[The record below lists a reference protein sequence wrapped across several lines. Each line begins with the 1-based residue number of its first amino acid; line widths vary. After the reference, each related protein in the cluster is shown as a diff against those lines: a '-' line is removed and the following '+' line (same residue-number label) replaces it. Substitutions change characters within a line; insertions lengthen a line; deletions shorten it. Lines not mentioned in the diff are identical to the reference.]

1 MVEPTSG
8 VVDKGLAA
16 GKLTVL
22 GSTVIGLAS
31 TAPLYSLA
39 ATIGFVVLAVGAQAP
54 IAFILAFIPMMFTAY
69 AYKELNNAV
78 PDCGTAFT
86 WAAKAFGPR
95 TGWMAGWG
103 VAVAGV
109 VVMANLAEIS
119 SQYIWLLVG
128 DGSLAENKFLVTA
141 LGVALIAVMTWVT
154 CRGVQVG
161 EKMQNFL
168 LLIQYLALAAFVAG
182 ALLNYFNGTAPD
194 PTPPSLDWFN
204 PFAFQSFEGFI
215 QAILLALFIYWGWDT
230 CLALNEETRNPRTTP
245 GLAALL
251 STVILLVTYV
261 SVTVVAMMY
270 AGIGDTGTGLANP
283 DHSDD
288 VFYMLKDAALGPFGW
303 FLVLAVAVSALSSTQ
318 TTILPTSRGTFAMA
332 VYRALP
338 DRFAEVHPV
347 HKTPSFSTAAVG
359 VVSILFYVGMGLISN
374 DLLADSVLSTGL
386 AIAFFYAITGFA
398 CVVYFRDSLFDS
410 PRNFFFRFLFPLL
423 GALAMT
429 VAFTASAIDMFAPD
443 YGSSSFAGVG
453 GTFIIGIGSLAI
465 GLVLMY
471 AWSLSPRAKEF
482 FEKKTLNMQTKV
494 LVPEN

>member
-39 ATIGFVVLAVGAQAP
+39 ATIGFVVLAVGAQAQ

-288 VFYMLKDAALGPFGW
+288 VFYMLGRRAGPIR
-303 FLVLAVAVSALSSTQ
+303 LVLIRGRGLGALVDPD
-318 TTILPTSRGTFAMA
+318 TILPTSRGTLPW
-332 VYRALP
+332 RSSGPP
-338 DRFAEVHPV
+338 DRFAEVHRYTKPLL
-347 HKTPSFSTAAVG
+347 STAAVG

-374 DLLADSVLSTGL
+374 DLLADRFLHGVGDRLL
-386 AIAFFYAITGFA
+386 LCHHRLR

-410 PRNFFFRFLFPLL
+410 PRNFFFRFLFLL
-423 GALAMT
+423 GPLAT

-453 GTFIIGIGSLAI
+453 GTFIIGIGSRP
-465 GLVLMY
+465 GLVSCMRGR
-471 AWSLSPRAKEF
+471 SPRAKEF
-482 FEKKTLNMQTKV
+482 FEKKT
-494 LVPEN
+494 